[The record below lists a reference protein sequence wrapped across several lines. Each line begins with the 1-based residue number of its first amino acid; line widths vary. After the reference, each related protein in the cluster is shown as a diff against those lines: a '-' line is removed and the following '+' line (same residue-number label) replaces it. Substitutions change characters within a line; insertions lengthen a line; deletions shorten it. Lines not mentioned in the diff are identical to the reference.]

1 MWMVPQNFNIFF
13 CLQERDVQYPVN
25 FFLIVVFSCLLQHAT
40 SKLNALEDALR
51 GLDEDERESLSD
63 SSSIDDVE

>member
-1 MWMVPQNFNIFF
+1 M
-13 CLQERDVQYPVN
+13 LPVN
-25 FFLIVVFSCLLQHAT
+25 F
-40 SKLNALEDALR
+40 ALEDALR